1 MLIVSGSTGHA
12 LSFLPFMDR
21 LMTFHLL
28 HVMKR
33 LPYMRDIGLSVN
45 ERGNVLLEYHK
56 LVEKLV
62 DMSTMID
69 WVHIFIIYLQ
79 LTCRNQSYS
88 VRSIDSENHLKP
100 WIAGHVAA

>member
-1 MLIVSGSTGHA
+1 MRYTGV
-12 LSFLPFMDR
+12 L
-21 LMTFHLL
+21 
-28 HVMKR
+28 
-33 LPYMRDIGLSVN
+33 VN
-45 ERGNVLLEYHK
+45 ERGNVLLEYRK
-56 LVEKLV
+56 LAEKLV